1 MMNNQKP
8 TWKQTLKGWLYVL
21 PMLIIVAIFSL
32 YPIVSS
38 LAMGFYTQYN
48 FFTNQVMALGFD
60 NFKYLWEDPLFHSA
74 VANTLI
80 FVVGVVPLE
89 IVISLT
95 VAVLLNQIKVLAGFF
110 RTIYFLPFV
119 TSIVAISMVWKWIY
133 NKDAGLLNYF
143 LSFVGIHP
151 IDWLNDP
158 TWALPALIILAI
170 WKSLGF
176 NIMLFLV
183 ALNNVD
189 KRLYSAATLDGANA
203 WERFLHVTVPM
214 ISPMTFLIAVN
225 AVIGSFKV
233 FDEIFSL
240 FGGQAGPGNAAMTVV
255 FYLYR
260 MFYEQNK
267 YGIAAAAGVVLF
279 FMILIVT
286 LLQTWFSKKHVHY

>member
-38 LAMGFYTQYN
+38 LAMSFYTQYN

-89 IVISLT
+89 IIISLT

>member
-1 MMNNQKP
+1 
-8 TWKQTLKGWLYVL
+8 
-21 PMLIIVAIFSL
+21 
-32 YPIVSS
+32 
-38 LAMGFYTQYN
+38 
-48 FFTNQVMALGFD
+48 
-60 NFKYLWEDPLFHSA
+60 
-74 VANTLI
+74 
-80 FVVGVVPLE
+80 
-89 IVISLT
+89 
-95 VAVLLNQIKVLAGFF
+95 
-110 RTIYFLPFV
+110 
-119 TSIVAISMVWKWIY
+119 
-133 NKDAGLLNYF
+133 
-143 LSFVGIHP
+143 
-151 IDWLNDP
+151 
-158 TWALPALIILAI
+158 
-170 WKSLGF
+170 
-176 NIMLFLV
+176 MLFLV
-183 ALNNVD
+183 DLNIVQT
-189 KRLYSAATLDGANA
+189 RLYSAATLDGANA

>member
-1 MMNNQKP
+1 MNNQKP

-38 LAMGFYTQYN
+38 LAMSFYTQYN

-89 IVISLT
+89 IIISLT

-267 YGIAAAAGVVLF
+267 YGVAAAAGVVLF

>member
-1 MMNNQKP
+1 MNNQKP
-8 TWKQTLKGWLYVL
+8 SWKQTLKGWLYVL

-38 LAMGFYTQYN
+38 LAMSFYTQYN

-133 NKDAGLLNYF
+133 DKDAGLLNYF

>member
-1 MMNNQKP
+1 MNNQKP

-38 LAMGFYTQYN
+38 LAMSFYTQYN

-89 IVISLT
+89 IIISLT

-203 WERFLHVTVPM
+203 WNRFLHVTVPM

>member
-1 MMNNQKP
+1 MNNQKP

-38 LAMGFYTQYN
+38 LAMSFYTQYN

-143 LSFVGIHP
+143 LKFVGIHP

>member
-21 PMLIIVAIFSL
+21 PMLIIVATFSL

-38 LAMGFYTQYN
+38 LAMSFYTQYN

-89 IVISLT
+89 IIISLT

>member
-1 MMNNQKP
+1 MMVNQNT

-21 PMLIIVAIFSL
+21 PMLIIVSIFSL
-32 YPIVSS
+32 YPIISS
-38 LAMGFYTQYN
+38 LAMSFYTQYN

-74 VANTLI
+74 VSNTLI
-80 FVVGVVPLE
+80 FVIGVVPLE

-143 LSFVGIHP
+143 LSFVGIHS

-158 TWALPALIILAI
+158 NWALLALIILAI

-189 KRLYSAATLDGANA
+189 KRLYSAATLDGATA
-203 WERFLHVTVPM
+203 WQRFWHITVPM
-214 ISPMTFLIAVN
+214 ISPMTFLITIN

-240 FGGQAGPGNAAMTVV
+240 FGGQAGPGNAA
-255 FYLYR
+255 
-260 MFYEQNK
+260 
-267 YGIAAAAGVVLF
+267 IVLF
-279 FMILIVT
+279 SIFTGCFTNKTNTVLPQRLV
-286 LLQTWFSKKHVHY
+286 LYYFS

>member
-1 MMNNQKP
+1 MMRNQKT

-21 PMLIIVAIFSL
+21 PMLIIVSVFSL
-32 YPIVSS
+32 YPIISS
-38 LAMGFYTQYN
+38 LAMSFYTQYN

-60 NFKYLWEDPLFHSA
+60 NFKYLWEDPLFHAA
-74 VANTLI
+74 VSNTLI
-80 FVVGVVPLE
+80 FVIGVVPLE

-95 VAVLLNQIKVLAGFF
+95 VAVLLNQIKLFAGFF

-119 TSIVAISMVWKWIY
+119 TTIVAISMVWKWIY

-158 TWALPALIILAI
+158 NWALPALIILAI

-189 KRLYSAATLDGANA
+189 KRLYRAATLDGASI
-203 WERFLHVTVPM
+203 WQRFWHITVPM
-214 ISPMTFLIAVN
+214 ISPMTFLITIN

-279 FMILIVT
+279 VMILIVT
-286 LLQTWFSKKHVHY
+286 LLQMWFSKKHVHY

>member
-38 LAMGFYTQYN
+38 LAMSFYTQYN

-89 IVISLT
+89 IIISLT

-203 WERFLHVTVPM
+203 WECFLHVTVPM

>member
-38 LAMGFYTQYN
+38 LAMSFYTQYN

-89 IVISLT
+89 IIISLT

-203 WERFLHVTVPM
+203 WKRFLHVTVPM

>member
-1 MMNNQKP
+1 MNNQKP

-38 LAMGFYTQYN
+38 LAMSFYTQYN

-95 VAVLLNQIKVLAGFF
+95 VAVFLNQIKVLAGFF

>member
-38 LAMGFYTQYN
+38 LAMSFYTQYN

-89 IVISLT
+89 IIISLT

-143 LSFVGIHP
+143 LSFVGIHS

-203 WERFLHVTVPM
+203 WNRFLHVTVPM

>member
-1 MMNNQKP
+1 MNNQKP

-38 LAMGFYTQYN
+38 LAMSFYTQYN

-89 IVISLT
+89 IIISLS

>member
-1 MMNNQKP
+1 MMVNQKT

-21 PMLIIVAIFSL
+21 PMLIIVSIFSL
-32 YPIVSS
+32 YPIISS
-38 LAMGFYTQYN
+38 LAMSFYTQYN

-74 VANTLI
+74 VSNTLI
-80 FVVGVVPLE
+80 FVIGVVPLE

-119 TSIVAISMVWKWIY
+119 TSIVAISMVWKCIY

-143 LSFVGIHP
+143 LSFVGIHS

-158 TWALPALIILAI
+158 NWALPALIILAI

-189 KRLYSAATLDGANA
+189 KRLYSAATLDGASV
-203 WERFLHVTVPM
+203 WQRFWHITVPM
-214 ISPMTFLIAVN
+214 ISPMTFLITIN

-240 FGGQAGPGNAAMTVV
+240 FGGQAGPGNAAMSVV

-286 LLQTWFSKKHVHY
+286 LLQMWFSKKHVHY

>member
-38 LAMGFYTQYN
+38 LAMSFYTQYN

-189 KRLYSAATLDGANA
+189 KRLYRAATLDGANA

>member
-1 MMNNQKP
+1 M
-8 TWKQTLKGWLYVL
+8 
-21 PMLIIVAIFSL
+21 
-32 YPIVSS
+32 
-38 LAMGFYTQYN
+38 
-48 FFTNQVMALGFD
+48 
-60 NFKYLWEDPLFHSA
+60 
-74 VANTLI
+74 I

-89 IVISLT
+89 VIISLT
-95 VAVLLNQIKVLAGFF
+95 IAVLLNQIKVLAGFF
-110 RTIYFLPFV
+110 RTVYFLPFV
-119 TSIVAISMVWKWIY
+119 TSIVAISMVWKWLY
-133 NKDAGLLNYF
+133 NKDSGLINYF
-143 LSFVGIHP
+143 LSFIGIQP

-158 TWALPALIILAI
+158 KWALPALIILAI

-189 KRLYSAATLDGANA
+189 KRLYSAARLDGANA
-203 WERFLHVTVPM
+203 WQRFCHVTVPM
-214 ISPMTFLIAVN
+214 ISPMTFLIGVN

-240 FGGQAGPGNAAMTVV
+240 FGGQAGPGNSAMTVV

-279 FMILIVT
+279 FMILFVT
-286 LLQTWFSKKHVHY
+286 LIQMWVSKKHVHY

>member
-1 MMNNQKP
+1 MNNQKP

-38 LAMGFYTQYN
+38 LAMSFYTQYN

-203 WERFLHVTVPM
+203 WKRFLHVTVPM

>member
-1 MMNNQKP
+1 MMTNQKP
-8 TWKQTLKGWLYVL
+8 TWKQNLKGWLYVL
-21 PMLIIVAIFSL
+21 PMLTIVAVFSL
-32 YPIVSS
+32 YPIISS
-38 LAMGFYTQYN
+38 LAMSFYTEYN
-48 FFTNQVMALGFD
+48 FFTNQILAIGFD
-60 NFKYLWEDPLFHSA
+60 NFKYLWDDALFHSA

-89 IVISLT
+89 VIISLT
-95 VAVLLNQIKVLAGFF
+95 IAVLLNQIKVLAGFF
-110 RTIYFLPFV
+110 RTVYFLPFV
-119 TSIVAISMVWKWIY
+119 TSIVAISMVWKWLY
-133 NKDAGLLNYF
+133 NKDSGLINYF
-143 LSFVGIHP
+143 LSFIGIQS

-158 TWALPALIILAI
+158 KWALPALIILAI

-189 KRLYSAATLDGANA
+189 KRLYSAARLDGANA
-203 WERFLHVTVPM
+203 WKRFCHVTVPM
-214 ISPMTFLIAVN
+214 ISPMTFLIGVN

-240 FGGQAGPGNAAMTVV
+240 FGGQAGPGNSAMTVV

-279 FMILIVT
+279 FMILFVT
-286 LLQTWFSKKHVHY
+286 LIQMWVSKKHVHY

>member
-1 MMNNQKP
+1 MNNQKP

-38 LAMGFYTQYN
+38 LAMSFYTQYN

-89 IVISLT
+89 IIISLT

-203 WERFLHVTVPM
+203 WERFLHVAVPM

>member
-38 LAMGFYTQYN
+38 LAMSFYTQYN

-89 IVISLT
+89 IIISLT

-143 LSFVGIHP
+143 LSFVGIHT

-203 WERFLHVTVPM
+203 WKRFLHVTVPM

>member
-8 TWKQTLKGWLYVL
+8 TWKQTLKGCLYVL

-38 LAMGFYTQYN
+38 LAMSFYTQYN

>member
-38 LAMGFYTQYN
+38 LAMSFYTQYN

-60 NFKYLWEDPLFHSA
+60 NFKYLWDDPLFHSA

>member
-1 MMNNQKP
+1 MNNQKP

-38 LAMGFYTQYN
+38 LAMSFYTQYN

-89 IVISLT
+89 IIISLT

>member
-1 MMNNQKP
+1 MNNQKP

-38 LAMGFYTQYN
+38 LAMSFYTQYN

-89 IVISLT
+89 IIISLT

-183 ALNNVD
+183 ALNNVN

-203 WERFLHVTVPM
+203 WNRFLHVTVPM

>member
-1 MMNNQKP
+1 MSHQRA
-8 TWKQTLKGWLYVL
+8 TWQQTLKGWLYVL
-21 PMLIIVAIFSL
+21 PMLIIVVVFSL
-32 YPIVSS
+32 YPIISS
-38 LAMGFYTQYN
+38 LSMSFYTKYN

-80 FVVGVVPLE
+80 FVGGVVPLE

-95 VAVLLNQIKVLAGFF
+95 VAVLLNQINILAGFF

-133 NKDAGLLNYF
+133 NKDSGLLNYF
-143 LSFVGIHP
+143 LSFIGIHP

-158 TWALPALIILAI
+158 NWALPALIILAI

-189 KRLYSAATLDGANA
+189 KRLYGAATLDGANA
-203 WERFLHVTVPM
+203 WERFLYVTVPM
-214 ISPMTFLIAVN
+214 ISPMTFLISVN

-233 FDEIFSL
+233 FDEIYSL

-267 YGIAAAAGVVLF
+267 YGIAAASGVVLF

-286 LLQTWFSKKHVHY
+286 LAQMWFSKKHVHY

>member
-38 LAMGFYTQYN
+38 LAMSFYTQYN

-89 IVISLT
+89 IIISLS

>member
-38 LAMGFYTQYN
+38 LAMSFYTQYN

-203 WERFLHVTVPM
+203 WKRFLHVTVPM

>member
-38 LAMGFYTQYN
+38 LAMSFYTQYN

-89 IVISLT
+89 IIISLT

-189 KRLYSAATLDGANA
+189 KRLYSAATLDGSNA

-267 YGIAAAAGVVLF
+267 YGVAAAAGVVLF

>member
-38 LAMGFYTQYN
+38 LAMSFYTQYN

-89 IVISLT
+89 IIISLT

-189 KRLYSAATLDGANA
+189 KRLYSASTLDGANA
-203 WERFLHVTVPM
+203 WNRFLHVTVPM

>member
-38 LAMGFYTQYN
+38 LAMSFYTQYN

-89 IVISLT
+89 IIISLT

-176 NIMLFLV
+176 NVMLFLV

-267 YGIAAAAGVVLF
+267 YGVAAAAGVVLF

>member
-1 MMNNQKP
+1 MMVNQNT

-21 PMLIIVAIFSL
+21 PMLIIVSIFSL
-32 YPIVSS
+32 YPIISS
-38 LAMGFYTQYN
+38 LAMSFYTQYN

-74 VANTLI
+74 VSNTLI
-80 FVVGVVPLE
+80 FVIGVVPLE

-143 LSFVGIHP
+143 LSFVGIHS

-158 TWALPALIILAI
+158 NWALPALIILAI

-189 KRLYSAATLDGANA
+189 KRLYSAATLDGASV
-203 WERFLHVTVPM
+203 WQRFWHITVPM
-214 ISPMTFLIAVN
+214 ISPMTFLITIN

-240 FGGQAGPGNAAMTVV
+240 FGGQAGPGNAAMSVV

-286 LLQTWFSKKHVHY
+286 LLQMWFSKKHVHY

>member
-1 MMNNQKP
+1 MNNQKP

-38 LAMGFYTQYN
+38 LAMSFYTQYN

>member
-1 MMNNQKP
+1 MNNQKP

-38 LAMGFYTQYN
+38 LAMSFYTQYN

-60 NFKYLWEDPLFHSA
+60 NFKYLWDDPLFHSA

-158 TWALPALIILAI
+158 TWALSALIILAI

>member
-38 LAMGFYTQYN
+38 LAMSFYTQYN

>member
-38 LAMGFYTQYN
+38 LAMSFYTQYN

-95 VAVLLNQIKVLAGFF
+95 VAVFLNQIKVLAGFF